1 MQKRDAA
8 AFLAGVSQTEGS
20 QASAPT
26 NLHVIS
32 GEVGTRSEDG
42 KTTVAID
49 GLVFSEADD
58 QYVEMDTL
66 GGLEEGDVA
75 TIILTGED
83 GHAMTPLAIGAPGSV
98 DIIRDTAEA
107 ADSKSDAAQELAQA
121 AKDVADAVGQHF
133 WTDENGIH
141 VTEVTQ
147 DEWNDVDGTDYH
159 SKANTLINSIGQ
171 LFRDGLNNL
180 LTLTTENGARALTI
194 WDGLG
199 NAAENIRAIIGEIIQ
214 LGKSDESHVE
224 LDYHS
229 MQMVDKEGNTYFHV
243 SDLRG
248 TDGYAAL
255 VEVIDNPDDGSYE
268 IPVAFPPRSVV
279 TTSVVIDP
287 DTPDERA
294 ATVVSVRETQDGRG
308 IVTVE
313 EQMQEFVPVH
323 VTYQTDADSAKAFTL
338 GTRESGAAVGGG
350 SFAAG
355 RDVTASGTMAQAFG
369 RGTIARGE
377 FAHAEGVSTSAF
389 GRAGH
394 AEGSQSITAGDYAHG
409 EGLHGWATGRCSH
422 AQNNHTIA
430 ASADQTAMGRYN
442 AIDSNDTYAFIIGNG
457 SDANNRSNA
466 FAVDWNGNVT
476 ANGQVSSADPYNS
489 NVMRQLG
496 NPTTYQNNGEYAITT
511 AGIDTLHNGPRI
523 TIPAGSY
530 IFVGQWTFNSASAS
544 GDRNMQVGFR
554 SGASGSLWGER
565 VRIRQSS
572 GNFNALNVSALRTFT
587 SETTVYLAGSASIT
601 SGKAG
606 CYITA
611 VRLN

>member
-1 MQKRDAA
+1 MAEDISARVAWALKKALTPKDAA
-8 AFLAGVSQTEGS
+8 APSGRGTATFVRRDESGVGWVRIPGNDFDTPVAGGIVAEAQPGDTVTYNIENNGVTITGNSTSPSVGGRFVGEALAPVRRAVSG
-20 QASAPT
+20 
-26 NLHVIS
+26 
-32 GEVGTRSEDG
+32 
-42 KTTVAID
+42 
-49 GLVFSEADD
+49 
-58 QYVEMDTL
+58 L
-66 GGLEEGDVA
+66 GGRVA
-75 TIILTGED
+75 ASLN
-83 GHAMTPLAIGAPGSV
+83 V
-98 DIIRDTAEA
+98 AEA
-107 ADSKSDAAQELAQA
+107 AQA
-121 AKDVADAVGQHF
+121 VADAVNQHF
-133 WTDENGIH
+133 WTDTGGIH

-147 DEWNDVDGTDYH
+147 EAWQAAQTG
-159 SKANTLINSIGQ
+159 ANVLINSIGQ

-199 NAAENIRAIIGEIIQ
+199 NAAENIRAIIGETIQ
-214 LGKSDESHVE
+214 LGKANESHVE

-294 ATVVSVRETQDGRG
+294 ATVVSVQETQDGRG

-394 AEGSQSITAGDYAHG
+394 AEGSQSIAAGDYAHG

-442 AIDSNDTYAFIIGNG
+442 AIDSNDTYALIIGNG
-457 SDANNRSNA
+457 TDADNRSNA

-476 ANGQVSSADPYNS
+476 ANGHVSFADPYS
-489 NVMRQLG
+489 GSRQQLG
-496 NPTTYQNNGEYAITT
+496 DPTMYQNSGNYAITT
-511 AGIDTLHNGPRI
+511 AGVTSLHNGPHI

-530 IFVGQWTFNSASAS
+530 VFVGAWTFNSGSSS
-544 GDRNMQVGFR
+544 GQRNLQLGFR
-554 SGASGSLWGER
+554 SGASGDLWGER
-565 VRIRQSS
+565 VRIMAAA
-572 GNFNALNVSALRTFT
+572 NNYAILNVSALRTFDAQ
-587 SETTVYLAGSASIT
+587 TTVYLAGSSSMT
-601 SGKAG
+601 SGSASAW
-606 CYITA
+606 ITA